1 MYYLLFYDYCE
12 NVIERRTPYREG
24 HLKLARE
31 SLERGDLVM
40 AGALTDP
47 VDGAVF
53 VFRTSD
59 TTRIE
64 EFIRSD
70 PYVSNGIVTGWRI
83 RGWTVGVGGATDQS
97 G

>member
-12 NVIERRTPYREG
+12 NVVERRTPYREG

-53 VFRTSD
+53 VFRTSGIAP
-59 TTRIE
+59 IE
-64 EFIRSD
+64 EFIKRD
-70 PYVSNGIVTGWRI
+70 PYVSNGIVTAWRI
-83 RGWTVGVGGATDQS
+83 RGWTVAVGGAADQS